1 MQFLAQFIELYHIN
15 RMQFLGQTFS
25 LIGAFFISYS
35 ADCIN
40 LSKIFSVFG
49 KNKKNIVILQLCT
62 NIFCTLTNIFLRSY
76 SGVVAN
82 AILSIRHFLDIKGK
96 MTALTTV
103 IISILITV
111 LGLYFNTR
119 GLVGLC
125 PIMASVL
132 FVIFTYIA
140 KSAQHMRLNIGFTIL
155 IWSFHDFTIKS
166 YPLFIMD
173 FTIAILSFIKYTQV
187 AIKDKQNS
195 GREDW

>member
-1 MQFLAQFIELYHIN
+1 
-15 RMQFLGQTFS
+15 
-25 LIGAFFISYS
+25 
-35 ADCIN
+35 
-40 LSKIFSVFG
+40 
-49 KNKKNIVILQLCT
+49 
-62 NIFCTLTNIFLRSY
+62 
-76 SGVVAN
+76 
-82 AILSIRHFLDIKGK
+82 

-166 YPLFIMD
+166 YSLFIMD

-187 AIKDKQNS
+187 AMKDKQNS
-195 GREDW
+195 GREDR